1 MTGLIRQ
8 WPLYLLMASASLTL
22 LACSSGSDEEAE
34 YFSWGPA
41 IETNGQEGMVSTPNP
56 LATDIGLAVLQNGG
70 NAVDAAVAVTLV
82 LGLVEAPETG
92 LGGGGFLMHY
102 SASDQQTR
110 FYDGRETAPMA
121 AEADRFT
128 LFGQPVPLYGAVPS
142 GIAVGVPGLLD
153 MLGRVHREHG
163 QLPWSELVTPAADL
177 AERGVPMS
185 RHLQEQ
191 IDADKSLLLFG
202 DMRRYFRAQ
211 ADDDPPQLV
220 NPELAETLRRIASQG
235 PRALY
240 QPPLSTAIIER
251 AADAPVWSSD
261 LVQAD
266 FDQYQ
271 SKSREPVC
279 GQYRQW
285 RICGAGPP
293 SSGGIA
299 VVQILG
305 MLSEFDMPGYQPDDA
320 EAWHLVMEA
329 TRLAFAD
336 RHRYLGD
343 PDVVTVPVE
352 GLIDPGYLARRAALI
367 EPGQSLPSPT
377 WGTPQGADATRAEW
391 QGSPVRSG
399 TSHTSI
405 VDADGNA
412 VSITSSIEKPFGTR
426 MMTAG
431 FILNNQLTDFTFDPE
446 ADFGPHPN
454 APGPGKR
461 PRSSM
466 SPVLVF
472 DADDQLV
479 LVLGSRGGSRIISYV
494 VKALV
499 GVLDWDLSIQ
509 EAINLPNVVF
519 AGDVVELEEGTVA
532 ESWQPSL
539 ERWGQGVELH
549 SLTSG
554 LHGTQ
559 RRTDGWHRGADPRL
573 GGDARGYRTPE
584 AP

>member
-1 MTGLIRQ
+1 
-8 WPLYLLMASASLTL
+8 MACASLAL
-22 LACSSGSDEEAE
+22 LACGSETDMEPT
-34 YFSWGPA
+34 YFSWGPS
-41 IETNGQEGMVSTPNP
+41 IEKDGQQGMVSTPNA

-102 SASDQQTR
+102 SADDQQTR

-121 AEADRFT
+121 ARPDRFT
-128 LFGQPVPLYGAVPS
+128 LLGQPVPLYSAVPS
-142 GIAVGVPGLLD
+142 GLAVGVPGLLD
-153 MLGRVHREHG
+153 MLGRVHSEHG
-163 QLPWSELVTPAADL
+163 QLPWAELVTPAADL
-177 AERGVPMS
+177 AERGVPMPK
-185 RHLQEQ
+185 RLQEQ
-191 IDADKSLLLFG
+191 IDFDKSLLLFG

-211 ADDDPPQLV
+211 ADDEPPQLV
-220 NPELAETLRRIASQG
+220 NPELADTLRRIANQG

-240 QPPLSTAIIER
+240 QPPLSSAIIER
-251 AADAPVWSSD
+251 ASDAPVWSSD

-266 FDQYQ
+266 FDRYQ
-271 SKSREPVC
+271 SKAREPVC
-279 GQYRQW
+279 GPYRQW

-299 VVQILG
+299 VIQILG
-305 MLSEFDMPGYQPDDA
+305 MLAEFDLPGYQPDDP

-343 PDVVTVPVE
+343 PDTVKIPVD
-352 GLIDPGYLARRAALI
+352 GLIDSGYLARRTALI
-367 EPGQSLPSPT
+367 ERGQTLPSPT
-377 WGTPQGADATRAEW
+377 WGAPQGTDATRAEW

-412 VSITSSIEKPFGTR
+412 VAITSSIEKPFGTR
-426 MMTAG
+426 MMAAG

-446 ADFGPHPN
+446 ADFGLHPN

-472 DADDQLV
+472 DADDRLV
-479 LVLGSRGGSRIISYV
+479 LVLGSRGGTRIISYV

-499 GVLDWDLSIQ
+499 GVLDWELSIQ

-539 ERWGQGVELH
+539 ERWGQDVELH
-549 SLTSG
+549 PLSSG
-554 LHGTQ
+554 LQGAQ
-559 RRTDGWHRGADPRL
+559 RRDDGWHGGADPRL
-573 GGDARGYRTPE
+573 GGDARGYRKPE